1 MQFISFAVLIKRIR
15 SIKSFL
21 KDPKV
26 PKRRKLLVIFGIIY
40 LLMPIDLIPAPVLLF
55 GLVDDAVLWLFIL
68 TYLRDEL
75 DRYWKDDDGSFS
87 AEKDLKGKNVVE
99 STATE
104 YDAEEEERSDS
115 TR

>member
-1 MQFISFAVLIKRIR
+1 MQFISLTVLIRRIK

-68 TYLRDEL
+68 THLRDEL
-75 DRYWKDDDGSFS
+75 DRYWKDDGNSFS
-87 AEKDLKGKNVVE
+87 PEKDLKGKNIVE
-99 STATE
+99 GTATE
-104 YDAEEEERSDS
+104 LKPDEEEERGS
-115 TR
+115 RR

>member
-1 MQFISFAVLIKRIR
+1 MQFISLTVLIRRIK

-68 TYLRDEL
+68 THLRDEL
-75 DRYWKDDDGSFS
+75 DRYWKDDGDSFS
-87 AEKDLKGKNVVE
+87 AEKDLKGKNIVE
-99 STATE
+99 RTATE
-104 YDAEEEERSDS
+104 LDEEEERHGS
-115 TR
+115 RR